1 MPFLGQDWR
10 SPGWCWRKA
19 EGGWQ
24 RTVAFGDH
32 PNEIDILCDVS
43 GENLF
48 VGAVSEPANQKTL
61 KEICNHNTKSQ
72 CDFSDKWIYV
82 QKESTKERHGYCTL
96 GEAFNRLDFSSA
108 IQDLRRFN
116 YVAKLF
122 QLIAKSQL
130 TSLSGGAQKNYFN
143 ILDKIVCKVL
153 EEHYNPRLIK
163 ELLQDL
169 SCTVHA
175 LTKGVGKCVLVG
187 SINVWLLRLDTIHH
201 WQLQLHNLDIPKKM
215 SNGTKFC
222 DLPLDTHNT
231 ILYKFSDASDIINLG
246 QAIPTLHMLS
256 ENRNLWRKLCLFHF
270 SERQFSMNMVLT
282 ESGSVDWKGL
292 YFSLQR
298 HNPQREH
305 YGDTLHFCRHCSILF
320 WKDRHLGL
328 FFKVLPVL
336 SHLSSCVQDVPSFHN
351 LPFLLYFF
359 HYFSM
364 CFECVVLV
372 AVSLWMWSGESPVSA
387 DGPRSVVRD
396 VGSMCVPGLRPPVH
410 RRGPGARP
418 GARLPAAFHRPL
430 QVLRPCA
437 PL

>member
-10 SPGWCWRKA
+10 SPGWSWRKA

-24 RTVAFGDH
+24 RTVVFGDH
-32 PNEIDILCDVS
+32 PNEIDVLCDVS

-61 KEICNHNTKSQ
+61 KDICNHNTKSQ

-169 SCTVHA
+169 SCTMHA

-328 FFKVLPVL
+328 FFKDCGHP
-336 SHLSSCVQDVPSFHN
+336 CTAADP
-351 LPFLLYFF
+351 
-359 HYFSM
+359 
-364 CFECVVLV
+364 ERALV
-372 AVSLWMWSGESPVSA
+372 PVSPQHFI
-387 DGPRSVVRD
+387 D
-396 VGSMCVPGLRPPVH
+396 L
-410 RRGPGARP
+410 
-418 GARLPAAFHRPL
+418 FKF
-430 QVLRPCA
+430 
-437 PL
+437 